1 MRQFAAKGFRLAS
14 TNTDLRLTYTFF
26 LGFTFLGLVSLAA
39 LSLGRIGFRPEAI
52 ATYYRGSETEMKFPK
67 EFWQLMEVSHFHLF
81 TEPTVILILT
91 HLAFATGLVRR
102 NRVLLT
108 TGAYLGSA

>member
-1 MRQFAAKGFRLAS
+1 
-14 TNTDLRLTYTFF
+14 
-26 LGFTFLGLVSLAA
+26 
-39 LSLGRIGFRPEAI
+39 
-52 ATYYRGSETEMKFPK
+52 MKFPK

-91 HLAFATGLVRR
+91 HLSFATGLVRK

-108 TGAYLGSA
+108 AGAYLGSALEIAGPWLTRYVGAWCAYLLLLGWALLLACGLALFLISVVALLGKPMAEPTPEARP